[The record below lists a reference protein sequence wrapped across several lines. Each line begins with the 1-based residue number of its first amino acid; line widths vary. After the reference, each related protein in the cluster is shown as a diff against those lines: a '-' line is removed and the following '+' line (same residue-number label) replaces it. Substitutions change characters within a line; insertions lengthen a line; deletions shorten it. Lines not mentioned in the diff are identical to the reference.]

1 MRDLCHRRAAAEGE
15 EPRGP
20 CTRACAWRA
29 CTLAERWKNKL
40 RAAEAGGSTE
50 SQPAPLAKMA
60 SGAGRVMSNA
70 LLLLLLTHPT
80 TQTRLH
86 YLCASRTRAI
96 HTSLRGAV
104 DQPPAHD
111 GFGAGANHPVAGPD
125 DGAMNDASY

>member
-20 CTRACAWRA
+20 CTCACAWRA
-29 CTLAERWKNKL
+29 CNLAERIEKL

-86 YLCASRTRAI
+86 HLCVSRTLCDPHIAAWR
-96 HTSLRGAV
+96 RR
-104 DQPPAHD
+104 PAARPRRI
-111 GFGAGANHPVAGPD
+111 GAGANHPVAGPD
-125 DGAMNDASY
+125 DDAVDDASY

>member
-29 CTLAERWKNKL
+29 CNLAERIEKL

-86 YLCASRTRAI
+86 HLCAPSHKCNSTHRCVAPSTSRPPTTDWRW
-96 HTSLRGAV
+96 G
-104 DQPPAHD
+104 QPPS
-111 GFGAGANHPVAGPD
+111 GRP
-125 DGAMNDASY
+125 

>member
-29 CTLAERWKNKL
+29 CTLAERIEKL

-70 LLLLLLTHPT
+70 LQLLLLTHPT

-86 YLCASRTRAI
+86 HSCASRTSAI
-96 HTSLRGAV
+96 HTTLCGAV
-104 DQPPAHD
+104 NQPPAHD
-111 GFGAGANHPVAGPD
+111 GLAQGPTTQWQ
-125 DGAMNDASY
+125 ALMMML